1 MQKSIVHTNT
11 FKGWWMISLSLVIC
25 LSLSSFNSVSAQTQ
39 EKDTAFQNLYKR
51 YYQYYNENDADK
63 FLEASEQ
70 MKEYYEKKGNR
81 KSYYKIRLNEV
92 LYEAENGNTYSAINK
107 SNDILKEMEE
117 KNERMYPIVY
127 TALATIYES
136 RGNYRMAKHY
146 YEEAL
151 KDAEPTDTGSLMSI
165 YSRVA
170 ELKMERDPKDA
181 MVWNEKFGSLSQNH
195 PEYYK
200 VYLAL
205 KGGICFFLGDKNT
218 FEQTNSEF
226 QQYLKQHPS
235 LDQFGIETMSVV
247 QHAFNGQY
255 NKALE
260 LLSATNKHDFED
272 IKYFDFRS
280 KIYQMM
286 NRSDLAIAETDKRR
300 EFRDSLSS
308 DMFFNNINEVYA
320 ELEVAKINQKAAEER
335 ELWMTIV
342 IILLGC
348 IVAAAVTW
356 SVWYRRVN
364 KRLKKQNNDLEI
376 ALDRAE
382 ESDRMKSSFIKQV
395 SHEIRTPLNVITG
408 YAQIITNPQFQLGT
422 QERDEMLNAI
432 NKNTSDI
439 TEIVNELL
447 EVAQDD
453 SRNLYEKEDL
463 IDCDELCKTVM
474 KETEKQNTNRLEMRL
489 VNDVPAGFTFKSNRT
504 ALEKILGQLMNNA
517 VKFTEKGFAELHA
530 SYDERNNT
538 LTFTV
543 TDSGIGIPKKH
554 HSHIFHRFFKID
566 PFKQGLGLGLTMSK
580 KMADLLYAQLYIDSS
595 YTDGCRMVLSFE
607 V

>member
-1 MQKSIVHTNT
+1 MQKSVVNIST
-11 FKGWWMISLSLVIC
+11 FNSWWMICLSLIIC
-25 LSLSSFNSVSAQTQ
+25 LSLSSYNSVSAQTQ

-51 YYQYYNENDADK
+51 YFQYYNENNADK

-70 MKEYYEKKGNR
+70 MKEYYLKKGNK

-92 LYEAENGNTYSAINK
+92 LYDAENGKTYSAITK

-117 KNERMYPIVY
+117 KNEKMYPIVY
-127 TALATIYES
+127 TALASIYES
-136 RGNYRMAKHY
+136 RGNYRMAQYY
-146 YEEAL
+146 YEDAL
-151 KDAEPTDTGSLMSI
+151 KEAEPNDTGSLMSL
-165 YSRVA
+165 YSRIA
-170 ELKMERDPKDA
+170 ELKMERDPKSA
-181 MVWNEKFGSLSQNH
+181 MEWNEKFGSLSRNH

-200 VYLAL
+200 IYLTL
-205 KGGICFFLGDKNT
+205 KGGICFFLGDKKT
-218 FEQTNSEF
+218 FAQTNSEF
-226 QQYLKQHPS
+226 QQFIKQHPS
-235 LDQFGIETMSVV
+235 LDQFGIETMNIVN
-247 QHAFNGQY
+247 HAFNGQY
-255 NKALE
+255 DKALE
-260 LLSATNKHDFED
+260 LLSAENHDFED

-280 KIYQMM
+280 KLYQMM
-286 NRSDLAIAETDKRR
+286 GRYDLAIHETDKRR
-300 EFRDSLSS
+300 EYRDSLSS
-308 DMFFNNINEVYA
+308 DMFFNNINEVYG
-320 ELEVAKINQKAAEER
+320 ELNVAKINQKAAEEH

-356 SVWYRRVN
+356 SIWYRRIN
-364 KRLKKQNNDLEI
+364 KRLKKQNSDLET

-408 YAQIITNPQFQLGT
+408 YAQIITNPQFQLDT
-422 QERDEMLNAI
+422 KERDEMLNAI

-439 TEIVNELL
+439 TDIVNELL

-463 IDCDELCKTVM
+463 INCAELCKKVM
-474 KETEKQNTNRLEMRL
+474 EETEKQNTNHLEMRL
-489 VNDVPAGFTFKSNRT
+489 INDVPQDFTFMSNRT
-504 ALEKILGQLMNNA
+504 AMEKILGQLMNNA
-517 VKFTEKGFAELHA
+517 MKFTEKGFAELHA
-530 SYDERNNT
+530 SYEERTKT

-554 HSHIFHRFFKID
+554 HSHIFHRFFKVD
-566 PFKQGLGLGLTMSK
+566 SFKQGLGLGLTMSK
-580 KMADLLYAQLYIDSS
+580 KMADLLHAQLYIDSS